1 MEQQH
6 RLNSILEKLTIE
18 GRLSVEDIT
27 DAFGISPA
35 TVRRDLNT
43 LAEKRL
49 ITRTRGG
56 AVAMGNAYELPLHYK
71 ISRNADAKRA
81 IAAAAASRLGLGDV
95 VGLTGGTT
103 TSEVARVVSA
113 SKRFEVERG
122 QGITIVTT
130 ALNVANELAIRPHI
144 QIVVTG
150 GVARER
156 SYELVGPLVAAALAE
171 VSLDWAVVGVDG
183 LDERFGATTPD
194 QNEAEANHRLI
205 ANAKRVMVVADH
217 SKFDRSRFARICS
230 LEEISLL
237 VTDRRPEGPLAQ
249 ALESAGVEVL
259 VARNDVENRE
269 QSDVED

>member
-6 RLNSILEKLTIE
+6 RLNSILEKLTVE
-18 GRLSVEDIT
+18 GRLSVEDIAESF
-27 DAFGISPA
+27 DISPA
-35 TVRRDLNT
+35 TVRRDLNV
-43 LAEKRL
+43 LAAKRL
-49 ITRTRGG
+49 VTRTHGG

-81 IAAAAASRLGLGDV
+81 IAATAAARLGLGDV

-103 TSEVARVVSA
+103 TSEVGRVISA

-122 QGITIVTT
+122 SGITIVTT
-130 ALNVANELAIRPHI
+130 ALNIANELAIRPHI

-171 VSLDWAVVGVDG
+171 VSLDWAVLGVDG

-194 QNEAEANHRLI
+194 QNEAEANHRLVS
-205 ANAKRVMVVADH
+205 NAKRVMVVADH
-217 SKFDRSRFARICS
+217 SKFGRSTLARICS
-230 LEEISLL
+230 LDEISVL
-237 VTDRRPEGPLAQ
+237 VTDRRPEGGLAS
-249 ALESAGVEVL
+249 ALDAAGVEVV
-259 VARNDVENRE
+259 VARSEDRDGAANDHE
-269 QSDVED
+269 